1 MGVVIN
7 YSHLPMAFVKIKN
20 GQALERLLNDPDV
33 VAVYENVAHE
43 ATLPQSLALITQ
55 PIAQSFGTT
64 GRGAMVAV
72 LDTGL
77 DWTQPGFDAVFAG
90 WGCTAVGG
98 SCKVRVAIDFA
109 PNDGV
114 RDDFRMHGT
123 NVAGIVAGVAPQ
135 TYFAALDVFSGSTAQ
150 TAHIVAAINWVVQNA
165 RPYNIV
171 AMNISLGIP
180 NVGHSAECGSSWA
193 TSAFQNARSVGVI
206 PVVASGNDGFL
217 NGISEPACAPGAVRV
232 GAVYDSNFGSYSR
245 ANCSDA
251 TTAADKVTCFS
262 NSASLLTLLAPGA
275 RITAAGTTQSG
286 TSQAAPHVAGA
297 VAVLRAFNGFPGDT
311 LDNTVGRMVNSGVP
325 VRDHRNGIIKPR
337 LNLGRALGLN

>member
-1 MGVVIN
+1 
-7 YSHLPMAFVKIKN
+7 MAFVKIKD
-20 GQALERLLNDPDV
+20 GQALQRFLSDPDV

-43 ATLPQSLALITQ
+43 ATLPQSLALINQ
-55 PIAQSFGTT
+55 PIAQSFGKT
-64 GRGAMVAV
+64 GRGTMVAV

-77 DWTQPGFDAVFAG
+77 DWTQPGFDGVTPG
-90 WGCTAVGG
+90 WGCSAVGG

-114 RDDFRMHGT
+114 RDDFSMHGT

-150 TAHIVAAINWVVQNA
+150 AAHVLAAINWVVQNA
-165 RPYNIV
+165 RPHNIV
-171 AMNISLGIP
+171 AMNLSFGG
-180 NVGHSAECGSSWA
+180 NVGHSAECSSSYIA
-193 TSAFQNARSVGVI
+193 SAFQNARSAGVI
-206 PVVASGNDGFL
+206 PVVASGNNGFL
-217 NGISEPACAPGAVRV
+217 SGISEPACAPGAVRV
-232 GAVYDSNFGSYSR
+232 GAVYDSNFGSYSGS
-245 ANCSDA
+245 CSDA

-262 NSASLLTLLAPGA
+262 NSASFLTLLAPGA
-275 RITAAGTTQSG
+275 MITAAGVTKGG

-297 VAVLRAFNGFPGDT
+297 VAVLRASNGFPGDT
-311 LDNTVGRMVNSGVP
+311 LDNTVGRMVNSGVQ